1 MSQFAERCWRR
12 SHEPLGKKIK
22 TRILST
28 SGNTRRGAFRVV
40 AVEVEEFR
48 SQLLFKDKRG
58 KQSQSRKCFTTL
70 IFCLINVAFLA
81 APKNYIKEKLANLF
95 TESTSGTQ

>member
-1 MSQFAERCWRR
+1 M
-12 SHEPLGKKIK
+12 
-22 TRILST
+22 
-28 SGNTRRGAFRVV
+28 V

-48 SQLLFKDKRG
+48 SQLLLKDKRG
-58 KQSQSRKCFTTL
+58 KQSQSRKCFT
-70 IFCLINVAFLA
+70 INVAFLA